1 VNDEIQ
7 APCGGKVP
15 GAKPPSDETIE
26 RMWRFAERIAP
37 AKFLPPELRND
48 PASLFYAIA
57 TGEDLGLKWTHAT
70 RSFFP
75 SRDGGLGTKGDIM
88 LSLLLVKGFA
98 VDFAFTTEP
107 IGCTCTIIRPGDE
120 TGVERTFTMDDA
132 RRIQTIW
139 DAKKEAWLTL
149 ADDYFYVNFAKEMT
163 QWRSLAMCARVAAP
177 DVLSGLY
184 LVDELGR
191 GVEKPGT
198 NPSQPAAAP
207 PSPDEFKVGEKPEP
221 PADTASAEQPEIP
234 IQDTQP
240 IETEDPN
247 RARETAV
254 VPPEPS
260 AEPPTQPVAALP
272 AEPTFD
278 ELIAAVTSKIGGEV
292 KPAHKLIAR
301 YFLGFLG
308 VKSVPKDHSKLMPA
322 LVKLVEVVDNK
333 IGDLKADP
341 EGLGAAL
348 AGRSKGVLASELEML
363 KWPVNVVDLA
373 LKVMAQTKQTEEEF
387 VEWIQSPIVE
397 GTSLASLEPAALEIF
412 FAMFLLVQARAFELL
427 DFVTARKHPVAATL
441 QTFVNCASKPIA
453 EWDAEFCG
461 TLLDEV
467 KKIASEPEAAAPAP
481 TDDDWMLK

>member
-1 VNDEIQ
+1 MNDETQ
-7 APCGGKVP
+7 
-15 GAKPPSDETIE
+15 GAKSPNDETIE

-88 LSLLLVKGFA
+88 LSLLLVKKFG
-98 VDFAFTTEP
+98 VDFTFSDEP
-107 IGCTCTIIRPGDE
+107 IGCTCQIYRPEAEAEDY
-120 TGVERTFTMDDA
+120 TERTFTMEDA
-132 RRIQTIW
+132 ARIQTIW
-139 DAKKEAWLTL
+139 SPEKERFLTL
-149 ADDYFYVNFAKEMT
+149 AEDYFYKNYPREMC

-221 PADTASAEQPEIP
+221 PVESVSPVV
-234 IQDTQP
+234 
-240 IETEDPN
+240 
-247 RARETAV
+247 ETA
-254 VPPEPS
+254 PPEPETKQKEPPVTPQEQK
-260 AEPPTQPVAALP
+260 AEPETAPPVEADVSNIR
-272 AEPTFD
+272 TFD

-333 IGDLKADP
+333 IGDLKVEP
-341 EGLGAAL
+341 EKLGATL

-373 LKVMAQTKQTEEEF
+373 LKVMAQTKQTEEQF

-427 DFVTARKHPVAATL
+427 DFVTARKQPVAATL

-481 TDDDWMLK
+481 APTDDDWANGGLPFDK

>member
-1 VNDEIQ
+1 MNDETQ
-7 APCGGKVP
+7 GVKAPN
-15 GAKPPSDETIE
+15 DETIE

-88 LSLLLVKGFA
+88 LSLLLVKKFD
-98 VDFAFTTEP
+98 VDFTFSDEP
-107 IGCTCTIIRPGDE
+107 IGCTCQIYRPDAE
-120 TGVERTFTMDDA
+120 AEDYTERTFTMEDA
-132 RRIQTIW
+132 ARIQTIW
-139 DAKKEAWLTL
+139 SPEKERFLTL
-149 ADDYFYVNFAKEMT
+149 AEDYFYKNYPREMC

-198 NPSQPAAAP
+198 SPSPLAAAP
-207 PSPDEFKVGEKPEP
+207 PSSDEFKVGEKPEP
-221 PADTASAEQPEIP
+221 PTETIPPVAETIP
-234 IQDTQP
+234 P
-240 IETEDPN
+240 
-247 RARETAV
+247 V
-254 VPPEPS
+254 VEAAP
-260 AEPPTQPVAALP
+260 AEPETTALP
-272 AEPTFD
+272 AETPVAELPVQPQDAPPPEVEPTFD
-278 ELIAAVTSKIGGEV
+278 DLIAIVTTKIGGEV
-292 KPAHKLIAR
+292 NAAHKLIGR
-301 YFLGFLG
+301 YIASFHGL
-308 VKSVPKDHSKLMPA
+308 KTCPKDQPRRMEAMAKLMT
-322 LVKLVEVVDNK
+322 VVDNK

-341 EGLGAAL
+341 EGLGATL
-348 AGRSKGVLASELEML
+348 AGRAKGVLAREFEVLQ
-363 KWPVNVVDLA
+363 WPPNVCELA
-373 LKVMAQTKQTEEEF
+373 LKVMAQTKQTEEQF

-427 DFVTARKHPVAATL
+427 DFVIARKQPVAATL

-467 KKIASEPEAAAPAP
+467 KKIASEPETQAAAPM
-481 TDDDWMLK
+481 DDDWANGGLPFDK